1 MVEQQSAVDT
11 TQNSSNFDNDE
22 SSSRTKR
29 AYGQV
34 EMNVLS
40 TFLQATCT
48 SLLDVKPDMF
58 HKELHLD
65 ATQDLL
71 KHFVEDQTNST
82 LVISKVERPEHE
94 EDEVG
99 EDAEEL
105 KQEVST
111 SEKIYDLNFSST
123 I

>member
-1 MVEQQSAVDT
+1 
-11 TQNSSNFDNDE
+11 
-22 SSSRTKR
+22 
-29 AYGQV
+29 
-34 EMNVLS
+34 MNVLS

-48 SLLDVKPDMF
+48 SLLDVKPDIL

-65 ATQDLL
+65 ATQELL
-71 KHFVEDQTNST
+71 KHFVEDQANST
-82 LVISKVERPEHE
+82 LVISKVERPELE

-105 KQEVST
+105 KQET
-111 SEKIYDLNFSST
+111 AATEKIYDLNFSST